1 MGEFTGAIASIP
13 ADLRTVLA
21 QVPTEIQETVQ
32 EIRLRAGAPVVL
44 STPQTQWFVKT
55 DGQVTTIAGNHLMRC
70 STAQLT
76 DCFQMLCEYSVHTH
90 QQELRNGYISTRS
103 GCRIGVAGSAVVENG
118 EIVSMRAITSLC
130 IRVARAHIGCA
141 RLLARQLTADGGIPS
156 TLLCGEPSSGKSSLL
171 RDLARQLVEGS
182 GGRRWRVAVVD
193 ERGELSGE
201 GQLCGCDVL
210 LYCPKVKGIEQAV
223 RCLAPDVVL
232 FDELGTEEELRAVA
246 GSLQCGVAV
255 IASAH
260 CRDTASLLRRP
271 GMADALHNQ
280 AFTRIALLAGREAPG
295 TVARLWTVEELL
307 RESSGIDFGR
317 DHGRTA
323 GRLRLGGLEPTG

>member
-1 MGEFTGAIASIP
+1 MGEFSGAIVSLP
-13 ADLRTVLA
+13 SELKNVLA
-21 QVPTEIQETVQ
+21 KVPPDVQETVQ

-44 STPQTQWFVKT
+44 STPQAQWYVKA
-55 DGQVTTIAGNHLMRC
+55 DGQVTAIAGNHLLC
-70 STAQLT
+70 CPAAQLT
-76 DCFQMLCEYSVHTH
+76 ECFQMLCEYSVHTH
-90 QQELRNGYISTRS
+90 QQELRSGYISTRS

-141 RLLARQLTADGGIPS
+141 HTLARQLTADGGIAS
-156 TLLCGEPSSGKSSLL
+156 TLVCGEPSSGKSSLL
-171 RDLARQLVEGS
+171 RDLARQLADGF

-201 GQLCGCDVL
+201 GQLSGCDVL
-210 LYCPKVKGIEQAV
+210 LYCPKAKGIEQAV

-260 CRDTASLLRRP
+260 CRDAASLLRRP
-271 GMADALHNQ
+271 GMADALRDR

-307 RESSGIDFGR
+307 CESGR
-317 DHGRTA
+317 IASDCDHGRAA
-323 GRLRLGGLEPTG
+323 GRLRFGGLEPTG